1 MKVKETTIIEK
12 LSLNR
17 TIIGFRNR
25 FNPSSIAPQ
34 LFECQI
40 KSAQNHDYVASASFT
55 ICSVN
60 NILCP

>member
-1 MKVKETTIIEK
+1 MKVKESTIIEK

-17 TIIGFRNR
+17 AIIGNR
-25 FNPSSIAPQ
+25 LNPSSIAPQ